1 MSPIVH
7 VVSLGKPMRN
17 IIAYECFE
25 VLQEW
30 EQVPKGTQNRE
41 ARWGGYPLLLGQEV
55 KYKNTSQ
62 HKREQRKRR

>member
-1 MSPIVH
+1 
-7 VVSLGKPMRN
+7 MRN
-17 IIAYECFE
+17 IIAYECFA